1 MCDHAKRLL
10 GRFQHKFTTQN
21 KQITELNAKLDIEAI
36 RYEMQVKQSK
46 TNIQLLAIS
55 WVFFSFFVAVFWGN
69 YYVVC
74 NGHLHYKQLPWK
86 KWFM

>member
-1 MCDHAKRLL
+1 L

-55 WVFFSFFVAVFWGN
+55 WVFFSFFVAVF
-69 YYVVC
+69 
-74 NGHLHYKQLPWK
+74 
-86 KWFM
+86 

>member
-10 GRFQHKFTTQN
+10 GRLQHKFTTQN
-21 KQITELNAKLDIEAI
+21 KQITKLNVKLDIEAI

-55 WVFFSFFVAVFWGN
+55 WVFFGVFVAVFWETIML
-69 YYVVC
+69 YV
-74 NGHLHYKQLPWK
+74 
-86 KWFM
+86 MDT